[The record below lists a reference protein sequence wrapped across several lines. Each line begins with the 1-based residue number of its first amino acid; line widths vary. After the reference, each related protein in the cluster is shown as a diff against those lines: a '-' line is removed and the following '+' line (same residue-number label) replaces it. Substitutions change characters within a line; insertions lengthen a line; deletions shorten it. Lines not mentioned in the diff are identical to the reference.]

1 MTAVSRTAGDL
12 CLDQP
17 APYRGTLAC
26 EGRVGIFHIY
36 PAPSKM
42 EQADLESKIVMC
54 LTFLSVSADRADG
67 GTGWKA
73 LPRRKGGQH
82 PA

>member
-42 EQADLESKIVMC
+42 EQADLKSKTVMC
-54 LTFLSVSADRADG
+54 LTFLSVSVDRGNWVEGFAK
-67 GTGWKA
+67 TKGW
-73 LPRRKGGQH
+73 
-82 PA
+82 PASA